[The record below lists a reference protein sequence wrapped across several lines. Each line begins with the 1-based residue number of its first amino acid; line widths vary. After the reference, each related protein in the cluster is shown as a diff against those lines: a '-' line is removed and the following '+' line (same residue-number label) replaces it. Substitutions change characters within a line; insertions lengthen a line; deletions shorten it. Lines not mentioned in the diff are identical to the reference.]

1 MKRIFGS
8 FDSFWS
14 CAETA
19 SHAIL
24 SPSLCQQV
32 NSIFA
37 ASSKWRMTQYPW
49 RGFFQQLLGKAEEIR
64 NRARADE

>member
-8 FDSFWS
+8 FASCWS

-24 SPSLCQQV
+24 SPSLCQQA

-37 ASSKWRMTQYPW
+37 ASSKVIPVANPLDQGVESDKVCYNSKHTQ
-49 RGFFQQLLGKAEEIR
+49 EEH
-64 NRARADE
+64 